1 MICDLIHHAKILIV
15 DDEIANVRLLEKIL
29 AAEGY
34 RNVSMTTDSRD
45 AANMFVDN
53 EPDMVLL
60 DLNMPHQNGYDVMA
74 TLSHLIPAKAFL
86 PVIILTADATPASK
100 RRALG
105 GGATDFICKP
115 FDNLEVALRIK
126 NLLRTRFLH
135 LEMQNQNQILDERVR
150 ERTTSLETAL
160 TELHTAQKE
169 VVQQERLRALGMM
182 ATGIVHDFNN
192 VLSLITGYS
201 QLLLKENDSSEIET
215 RTTKYL
221 RTVISAARDGA
232 RMVSRLAQFQ
242 RPHLET
248 DMRQALSLVEL
259 IGETVNLTMPRWKAQ
274 ARAIGTEITIVTEL
288 ENVPDIHGDPVEIR
302 ELFTNMI
309 FNAVDAMPDGGTIT
323 FRTRTQD
330 QSVLLE
336 IEDTGTGMTEEVRQR
351 CLEPFFTT
359 KGEGGSGLGLAM
371 IYGIIQRLDGGIE
384 IETLM
389 DQGTK
394 FRIRL
399 PYLNKKEMN
408 ADEVP
413 MFQSSNSNEQNDPV
427 ALAC

>member
-1 MICDLIHHAKILIV
+1 MISHLIHHAKILII
-15 DDEIANVRLLEKIL
+15 DDEIANVRLLAKIL

-34 RNVSMTTDSRD
+34 HNVSMTTDSRD
-45 AANMFVDN
+45 AANIFIDN
-53 EPDMVLL
+53 DPDMVLL
-60 DLNMPHQNGYDVMA
+60 DLNMPHQTGYDVMA
-74 TLSHLIPAKAFL
+74 TLSHLIPDKAFL
-86 PVIILTADATPASK
+86 PILILTADATPASK

-126 NLLRTRFLH
+126 NLLRTRFLQ

-150 ERTTSLETAL
+150 ERTASLQTAL
-160 TELHTAQKE
+160 TKLRTAQKE

-201 QLLLKENDSSEIET
+201 QLLLKETDSSDIET

-232 RMVSRLAQFQ
+232 QMVGRLAQFQ

-259 IGETVNLTMPRWKAQ
+259 IGESVNLTLPRWKAQ
-274 ARAIGTEITIVTEL
+274 ARAIGTEITILTEL
-288 ENVPDIHGDPVEIR
+288 ENVPNIHGDPVEIR
-302 ELFTNMI
+302 ELLTNLI
-309 FNAVDAMPDGGTIT
+309 FNAVDAMPQGGTIT
-323 FRTRTQD
+323 FRARTQD

-359 KGEGGSGLGLAM
+359 KGEDGSGLGLAM
-371 IYGIIQRLDGGIE
+371 IYGIIQRLGGGIE
-384 IETLM
+384 IETLI
-389 DQGTK
+389 DHGTK

-399 PYLNKKEMN
+399 PYLDKKESTAN
-408 ADEVP
+408 QVP
-413 MFQSSNSNEQNDPV
+413 MFRSNDQPDRPV

>member
-1 MICDLIHHAKILIV
+1 MFSDLIPHAKILIV

-34 RNVSMTTDSRD
+34 RYVSMTTDSRE

-53 EPDMVLL
+53 EPDIVLL

-86 PVIILTADATPASK
+86 PIVILTADVTPASK

-105 GGATDFICKP
+105 SGATDFVCKP

-126 NLLRTRFLH
+126 NLLRTRLLH
-135 LEMQNQNQILDERVR
+135 LEMQNQNQILDARVR

-160 TELHTAQKE
+160 TDLRTAQQE

-201 QLLLKENDSSEIET
+201 QLLLKENDSSDIET

-232 RMVSRLAQFQ
+232 QMVGRLAQFQ
-242 RPHLET
+242 RPHSET
-248 DMRQALSLVEL
+248 DMRQALSLVQL
-259 IGETVNLTMPRWKAQ
+259 IGEAINLTMPRWKAQ

-288 ENVPDIHGDPVEIR
+288 KSVPDIHGDPVEIR
-302 ELFTNMI
+302 ELLTNVI

-323 FRTRTQD
+323 FRTRTED
-330 QSVLLE
+330 QSVFLE
-336 IEDTGTGMTEEVRQR
+336 IEDSGTGMTEEVRQR

-371 IYGIIQRLDGGIE
+371 IYGIIQRLQGGIE
-384 IETLM
+384 IETLL
-389 DQGTK
+389 DHGTK

-399 PYLNKKEMN
+399 PYLDKN
-408 ADEVP
+408 EVKANEVLL
-413 MFQSSNSNEQNDPV
+413 FQPNDQPDRPV
-427 ALAC
+427 ALAY